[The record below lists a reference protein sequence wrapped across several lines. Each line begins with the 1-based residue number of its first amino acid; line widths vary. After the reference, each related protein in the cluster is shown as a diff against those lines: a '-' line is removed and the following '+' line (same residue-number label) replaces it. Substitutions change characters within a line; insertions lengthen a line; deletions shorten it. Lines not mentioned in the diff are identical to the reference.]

1 MSIEIFDDRR
11 KSNSSTGVRN
21 EGNGEK
27 KDTYRRMG
35 KRLGDGSDGMESIWN
50 IAGLLGKALLLGKR

>member
-1 MSIEIFDDRR
+1 MSIEILDDRR

-35 KRLGDGSDGMESIWN
+35 KRLGMGVMEWKVYGI
-50 IAGLLGKALLLGKR
+50 